1 MATSPLFFIS
11 GTTGLVDVGY
21 RFFDV
26 DGNWVGSRITTGVFE
41 QDALNGTYGVAA
53 ADIPPTSRGVHW
65 NSAGTPAIWG
75 DEIFPATGYATD
87 VDALLAAGNGPFP
100 ITITV
105 TDGSDP
111 LQNVTVSLFDNDV
124 MAGRLT
130 TDASGNATF
139 SLSAG
144 TYEVVPVKPG
154 YSSPS
159 LSRTVTGAQTGTL
172 TDDIEMTGTTPT
184 PPVDPTL
191 CLLYGTLLLPSG
203 EPAAN
208 VKVSATLVG
217 NRALGSSGSI
227 VTYSPI
233 EETTNSVGYF
243 EITLIRTDDID
254 PTPSYTIVCREAD
267 LRIPNVALTTAS
279 VDVETLL
286 P

>member
-11 GTTGLVDVGY
+11 GTTGLADIGF

-26 DGNWVGSRITTGVFE
+26 NGDWVGARITAGVFE
-41 QDALNGTYGVAA
+41 QDANKGTYGVAA
-53 ADIPPTSRGVHW
+53 ATIPPTSRGVHW
-65 NSAGTPAIWG
+65 DSTGTPAVQG

-105 TDGSDP
+105 TDGTDP
-111 LQNVTVSLFDNDV
+111 LQNVVVSLFDGSV
-124 MAGRLT
+124 LAGRLT
-130 TDASGNATF
+130 TDASGNATY

-144 TYEVVPVKPG
+144 TYEVVAVKPG
-154 YSSPS
+154 YSYAPED
-159 LSRTVTGAQTGTL
+159 RTVTGSQTGTL

-191 CLLYGTLLLPSG
+191 CLLYGFLVLPSG

-208 VKVSATLVG
+208 VKVIATLVG
-217 NRALGSSGSI
+217 NRALGASGSL
-227 VTYSPI
+227 VTYAPV
-233 EETTNSVGYF
+233 EVFTNDVGYF
-243 EITLIRTDDID
+243 EMNLIRTSAID
-254 PTPSYTIVCREAD
+254 PTPSYTIACPAAD
-267 LRIPNVALTTAS
+267 LRIPNVSLTDAT
-279 VDVETLL
+279 VDIDSLL